1 MIVTLEVY
9 MPDRLQLQY
18 PTWQESYLSAMME
31 IDSAKLKLK
40 IAAAESN
47 IRIRTIEMP
56 ESYEERQAIF
66 DAVNGL
72 RSLTRCG

>member
-1 MIVTLEVY
+1 

-18 PTWQESYLSAMME
+18 ATWQESYLSAMME
-31 IDSAKLKLK
+31 IDSAKLKAK

-47 IRIRTIEMP
+47 IRMRTIEMP
-56 ESYEERQAIF
+56 ESSEERQAIS
-66 DAVNGL
+66 DAMNGL